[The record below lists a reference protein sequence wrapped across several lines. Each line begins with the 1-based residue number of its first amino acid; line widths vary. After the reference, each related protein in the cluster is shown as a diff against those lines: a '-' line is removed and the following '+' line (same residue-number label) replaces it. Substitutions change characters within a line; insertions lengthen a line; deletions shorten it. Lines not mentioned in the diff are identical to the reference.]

1 MQSTLDSIIEP
12 MQNIVSIVRNTTP
25 ASQVVLGETSSFA
38 GEGAGKPPRYCWHL
52 GCILPRVPAISLRT
66 GTASDTFASVFVF
79 LDKLALAAIT
89 GHHVVCHQTILDP
102 TMNRQNQHEVTYE
115 VIKEGYPVTANAS
128 WVMEHGTYN
137 PTPNFW
143 SSLLWKALMGEGV
156 LGVGNSLDAGR
167 AVRVYAHC
175 TPEFNTTAA
184 TRLAPRYPAGS
195 VTVMVISL
203 QGSNATLQVPQS
215 LCAAGATCSRDEY
228 HLSPGQAA
236 GLTATA
242 ARPPRP
248 PPWAAPETLSV
259 QAKCGATPHAFSLLY
274 LGPVLC
280 STALV
285 I

>member
-1 MQSTLDSIIEP
+1 
-12 MQNIVSIVRNTTP
+12 
-25 ASQVVLGETSSFA
+25 
-38 GEGAGKPPRYCWHL
+38 
-52 GCILPRVPAISLRT
+52 
-66 GTASDTFASVFVF
+66 
-79 LDKLALAAIT
+79 
-89 GHHVVCHQTILDP
+89 
-102 TMNRQNQHEVTYE
+102 MNRQNQHEVTYE

-175 TPEFNTTAA
+175 TPDFGTTAA

-203 QGSNATLQVPQS
+203 QGANATLQVPQS

-228 HLSPGQAA
+228 HLSPGQA
-236 GLTATA
+236 GLAATA

-248 PPWAAPETLSV
+248 PPWAAPQTLSV
-259 QAKCGATPHAFSLLY
+259 QAKCATPRLLFA
-274 LGPVLC
+274 LPR
-280 STALV
+280 TALWALL
-285 I
+285 

>member
-1 MQSTLDSIIEP
+1 
-12 MQNIVSIVRNTTP
+12 
-25 ASQVVLGETSSFA
+25 
-38 GEGAGKPPRYCWHL
+38 
-52 GCILPRVPAISLRT
+52 
-66 GTASDTFASVFVF
+66 
-79 LDKLALAAIT
+79 
-89 GHHVVCHQTILDP
+89 
-102 TMNRQNQHEVTYE
+102 MNRQNQHEVTYE

-175 TPEFNTTAA
+175 TPDFGTTAA

-203 QGSNATLQVPQS
+203 QGINATLQVPQS

-236 GLTATA
+236 GLAATA
-242 ARPPRP
+242 ARP
-248 PPWAAPETLSV
+248 PPWAAPQTLSV
-259 QAKCGATPHAFSLLY
+259 QAKCATPRLLFA
-274 LGPVLC
+274 LPR
-280 STALV
+280 TALWALL
-285 I
+285 

>member
-1 MQSTLDSIIEP
+1 
-12 MQNIVSIVRNTTP
+12 
-25 ASQVVLGETSSFA
+25 
-38 GEGAGKPPRYCWHL
+38 
-52 GCILPRVPAISLRT
+52 
-66 GTASDTFASVFVF
+66 
-79 LDKLALAAIT
+79 
-89 GHHVVCHQTILDP
+89 
-102 TMNRQNQHEVTYE
+102 MNRQNQHEVTYE

-175 TPEFNTTAA
+175 TPDFGTTAA

-203 QGSNATLQVPQS
+203 QGINATLQVPQS

-236 GLTATA
+236 GLAATA

-248 PPWAAPETLSV
+248 PPWAAPQTLSV
-259 QAKCGATPHAFSLLY
+259 QAKCATPRLLFA
-274 LGPVLC
+274 LPR
-280 STALV
+280 TALWALL
-285 I
+285 